1 MSDPAPA
8 RSNLALCHS
17 RFGQPGCR
25 FRPPLVSIGG
35 GRRCPGI
42 DLPLLCVITHSRSLV
57 CHYPIPIIGDW
68 VRIFIQRRSQQRVCD
83 RSCVHCPDSSPGT
96 AAVDPPPNHAGRDRK
111 RVPQAG
117 ARLPREEQER
127 GTFLVSRH
135 ADACTAVQNIRNS
148 PAVGMAAL
156 PPLTPGGQ
164 AGGRSRTCLVSPTC
178 LWDVSKKQNTELLLL
193 EVRRFLDS

>member
-1 MSDPAPA
+1 MSRGVEGCRVGRVGMGCRGVELVSSWCRGLVSRCRGQGSDRSRRVRCPLCVSDPAPA

-96 AAVDPPPNHAGRDRK
+96 AAVDPPPNHAD
-111 RVPQAG
+111 
-117 ARLPREEQER
+117 
-127 GTFLVSRH
+127 
-135 ADACTAVQNIRNS
+135 
-148 PAVGMAAL
+148 PAVGA
-156 PPLTPGGQ
+156 
-164 AGGRSRTCLVSPTC
+164 
-178 LWDVSKKQNTELLLL
+178 
-193 EVRRFLDS
+193 